1 MDCNS
6 SLIRKKVTI
15 MGNAKAGSKR
25 YIKLEVL
32 ESCAK
37 DGISSIT
44 DIRSRIMTAAAAM
57 GRLDN
62 VDREQ
67 SQYRVYYKV

>member
-1 MDCNS
+1 
-6 SLIRKKVTI
+6 

>member
-1 MDCNS
+1 MEY
-6 SLIRKKVTI
+6 
-15 MGNAKAGSKR
+15 GSKR

-32 ESCAK
+32 ESHAK
-37 DGISSIT
+37 DGSSIT

>member
-1 MDCNS
+1 
-6 SLIRKKVTI
+6 

-37 DGISSIT
+37 DGISSMTIT